1 MFKSIT
7 SVAALAAYA
16 QASQVMHKRGE
27 STEEWCTRIGAMVG
41 RSGEEL

>member
-16 QASQVMHKRGE
+16 QASQVMHKRDYTPEQCADVRGN
-27 STEEWCTRIGAMVG
+27 M
-41 RSGEEL
+41 